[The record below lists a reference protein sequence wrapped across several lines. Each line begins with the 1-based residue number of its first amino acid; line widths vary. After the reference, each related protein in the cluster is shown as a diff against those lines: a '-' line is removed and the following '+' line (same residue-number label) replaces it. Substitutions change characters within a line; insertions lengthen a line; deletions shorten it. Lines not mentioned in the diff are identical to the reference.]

1 MLNDVKNQGPKTLQ
15 LLCRHYKIQHDKLF
29 IMDPSKIKGVED
41 DIHWH
46 SCVGLLS
53 KLLHF

>member
-1 MLNDVKNQGPKTLQ
+1 MLNNVRNQGPKTLQ
-15 LLCRHYKIQHDKLF
+15 LLCKHYKNQHDKIF
-29 IMDPSKIKGVED
+29 IMGPSRIKGAKD

-53 KLLHF
+53 

>member
-1 MLNDVKNQGPKTLQ
+1 MLNNVKNQGPKTLQ
-15 LLCRHYKIQHDKLF
+15 LLCKHYENQHDKIF
-29 IMDPSKIKGVED
+29 VMGPSKIKGAKD

-53 KLLHF
+53 